1 MPDFNIPSAAVEW
14 LASGERG
21 ISSEF
26 IFYVLTGIPVGSF
39 RSGWSNHPHDP
50 SDFTRCERLL
60 RAVPEFR
67 DRLDEMRV
75 VSPVWN
81 ALVTNWNRLVE
92 LIDEEVPGVL
102 SGEHNRGSA
111 PKSYALMKSL
121 GC

>member
-1 MPDFNIPSAAVEW
+1 MPNFNVPSSAVEW

-26 IFYVLTGIPVGSF
+26 IFYVMTGLPAGKT
-39 RSGWSNHPHDP
+39 RSGSCHPYDP
-50 SDFTRCERLL
+50 DDFKRCEKLL

-75 VSPVWN
+75 VSPVWD
-81 ALVTNWNRLVE
+81 ALVSNWDRMVD
-92 LIDEEVPGVL
+92 LINEEAHGVL
-102 SGEHNRGSA
+102 SGERNSGSA
-111 PKSYALMKSL
+111 PKAYELMKSL